1 MSTTLENQPR
11 LGRESSIYTAE
22 ELSHL
27 HKREIPR
34 HVAILMDG
42 NRRWAT
48 QHELPVQVGHAKGAE
63 QLKIIVE
70 AAIDLGV
77 EILTV
82 FAFSTENRNRT
93 PIEIE
98 ILFSLFE
105 KYLLQE
111 RDEMKKNG
119 IRLET
124 IGEIS
129 TFPKALQQTIE
140 DSKRLTF
147 SGDRFKLVLA
157 INYGARDEITR
168 AVQKITVDMAQ
179 GKLKNIPI
187 TEKLIQSYL
196 DTALLPD
203 PDLLIR
209 TSGELRLSN
218 FLLWQVSY
226 SEFYF
231 TEELWPDFGPESLL
245 EAVLSYQTRKI
256 RRGL

>member
-1 MSTTLENQPR
+1 MSTTFGNPSQ
-11 LGRESSIYTAE
+11 LGKESSIYTTE
-22 ELSHL
+22 ELSHV
-27 HKREIPR
+27 HEREIPR

-48 QHELPVQVGHAKGAE
+48 QYDLPIQVGHAKGAE

-82 FAFSTENRNRT
+82 FAFSTENRKRT
-93 PIEIE
+93 PKEIE
-98 ILFSLFE
+98 MLFSLFE

-111 RDEMKKNG
+111 REEMKKNG
-119 IRLET
+119 IQLET

-129 TFPKALQQTIE
+129 TFPKALQHTIE
-140 DSKRLTF
+140 ESKRLT
-147 SGDRFKLVLA
+147 SLGDRFKLVLA

-168 AVQKITVDMAQ
+168 AMQKITVDLGE

-231 TEELWPDFGPESLL
+231 TEELWPDFSPQSLL